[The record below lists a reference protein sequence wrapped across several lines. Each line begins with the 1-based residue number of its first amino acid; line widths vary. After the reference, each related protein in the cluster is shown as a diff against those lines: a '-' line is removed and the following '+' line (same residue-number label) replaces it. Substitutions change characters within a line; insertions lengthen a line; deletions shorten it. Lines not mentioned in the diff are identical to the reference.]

1 MGLSFLLFICH
12 QAHPLLQELQ
22 AAVAFVGHV
31 QGQACVAEILTVLE
45 QLLGSSNDSSAVAA
59 ASGTGT
65 TACTTPVGLC
75 IVAVTQGLL
84 PGAAAAA
91 GSSPGSLRDPA
102 DSAAAAAAATVA
114 VPADLMKRRLMP
126 LLMVLLSRGEPP
138 VQSACVGAL
147 LEVLLRFGEDSKLV
161 EQVRNRTM
169 GCDSAGKAHGD
180 GVLINCGQE
189 LTGPVLPFYILPRF
203 VSCSTACST
212 RLPRRWRPPC

>member
-138 VQSACVGAL
+138 VLSACVGAL

-161 EQVRNRTM
+161 EQVRNTQLR
-169 GCDSAGKAHGD
+169 AVIQRGKH
-180 GVLINCGQE
+180 
-189 LTGPVLPFYILPRF
+189 
-203 VSCSTACST
+203 T
-212 RLPRRWRPPC
+212 RG